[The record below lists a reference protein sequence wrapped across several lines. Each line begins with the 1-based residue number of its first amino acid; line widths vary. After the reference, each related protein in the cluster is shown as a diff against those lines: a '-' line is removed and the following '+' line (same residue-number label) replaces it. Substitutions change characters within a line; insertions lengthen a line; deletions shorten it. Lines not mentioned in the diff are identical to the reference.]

1 MATDNHHSGGASLF
15 PDPQESFDRIGTPV
29 FPPAS
34 TSGRPDRTTASPA
47 APPATD
53 VDGFVGDTDG
63 FVDDTDP
70 NAVVSAAADARADHS
85 AAARPTDVPLAHP
98 LADRGG
104 DTPPLWVRTHV
115 PADPL
120 VRTAPTR
127 RFRRAR
133 PDRPAPGIPVDADST
148 AEALDPT
155 ELADPAGTRS
165 TPGSAAAR
173 RRRRGVVA
181 VGVAAVVVVL
191 SGVGAVAALS
201 SGGDTTS
208 TAAATTPEPS
218 VTAAAP
224 RSTTTPVAA
233 PWCTEQSTPDA
244 VTTSAAGDRS
254 SAAGVIAAFEHA
266 YYVQRS
272 AAAVA
277 ALMVS
282 PAPAASIQAAIDRT
296 PAGTEHCVTIT
307 PADAPDVSA
316 VALTLRTP
324 SGSESA
330 IASRITTARTDQ
342 SYAISSIEEI
352 R

>member
-15 PDPQESFDRIGTPV
+15 PDPQESFARIGTPV
-29 FPPAS
+29 FPPVA
-34 TSGRPDRTTASPA
+34 TSGRPDRTATSPA
-47 APPATD
+47 APPATGTD
-53 VDGFVGDTDG
+53 WFVDDTDG
-63 FVDDTDP
+63 FVDDTVDAP
-70 NAVVSAAADARADHS
+70 LDLGADDDAAAQ
-85 AAARPTDVPLAHP
+85 PTDVPRAHP
-98 LADRGG
+98 LADLDG

-148 AEALDPT
+148 AEALDPA
-155 ELADPAGTRS
+155 ELADTRS
-165 TPGSAAAR
+165 TPSSAAAR

-181 VGVAAVVVVL
+181 VGVAAAVVVL
-191 SGVGAVAALS
+191 SGVGAAAALS
-201 SGGDTTS
+201 SSGDTAS
-208 TAAATTPEPS
+208 TAAAPPPEPS
-218 VTAAAP
+218 VTAASP
-224 RSTTTPVAA
+224 SSTTTTVAA

-277 ALMVS
+277 ELMVS
-282 PAPAASIQAAIDRT
+282 PAPEASIQAAIDRT

-307 PADAPDVSA
+307 PADAPGVSA